1 MDCGIGIRDSN
12 WVIWDWNGTLLDD
25 LWLTLNVTNTLL
37 RDRGIVHLNQT
48 QYRAVFGFPLQ
59 RYYSRIGFD
68 FGKDSFDDLAN
79 EWCPLY
85 EKEKERCSLFPGVA
99 SLVSL
104 LWLGGWNQVILS
116 AYEDKKLKTFVSEYG
131 IGKCFSEICG
141 LDNDKGHGK
150 IELGSDFAE
159 KNLNKFNRNRAVY
172 VGDTIHDAEVARAM
186 KINCILISHGHQ
198 NRDRLESTGCDVVDC
213 VEELS
218 DKLRKWQE
226 GN

>member
-37 RDRGIVHLNQT
+37 AERGIGHLNQT

-85 EKEKERCSLFPGVA
+85 ERKRKMFIVSRSRQFSQFA
-99 SLVSL
+99 LV
-104 LWLGGWNQVILS
+104 G
-116 AYEDKKLKTFVSEYG
+116 
-131 IGKCFSEICG
+131 
-141 LDNDKGHGK
+141 
-150 IELGSDFAE
+150 
-159 KNLNKFNRNRAVY
+159 
-172 VGDTIHDAEVARAM
+172 
-186 KINCILISHGHQ
+186 
-198 NRDRLESTGCDVVDC
+198 RLEPGYSVCIARGQKVKNFC
-213 VEELS
+213 E
-218 DKLRKWQE
+218 
-226 GN
+226 

>member
-37 RDRGIVHLNQT
+37 AERGIGHLNQT

-131 IGKCFSEICG
+131 IGSCFSEICG

-172 VGDTIHDAEVARAM
+172 VGDTIHDADVARAM